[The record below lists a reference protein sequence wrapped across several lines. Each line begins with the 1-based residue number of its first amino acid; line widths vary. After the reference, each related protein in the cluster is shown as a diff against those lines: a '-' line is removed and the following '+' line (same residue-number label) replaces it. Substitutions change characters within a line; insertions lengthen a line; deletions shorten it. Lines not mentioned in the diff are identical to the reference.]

1 MNEYLD
7 KEDKITYSKF
17 DLFLENHINA
27 IEIVLV
33 LIRKAACFLFFI
45 SLVALVFMKSLSPLS
60 AIILFFI
67 IYMVMYKLI
76 DIITNCLEEYIELGR
91 EIRELD
97 LLIEKEEIEAEE
109 LEM

>member
-33 LIRKAACFLFFI
+33 IIRKAACFLFFF

-60 AIILFFI
+60 AIIFMFI
-67 IYMVMYKLI
+67 IYLIMYKLI
-76 DIITNCLEEYIELGR
+76 DIITNCLEEYVELGR

-97 LLIEKEEIEAEE
+97 LIIEKEEKEE
-109 LEM
+109 LEDEY